1 MCRTLALAW
10 SLSDV
15 REANESGSRSLVLPT
30 LTVLARKRFND
41 GGLERER
48 GRDRDV
54 YRVKGDDGVV
64 RGRERSL
71 LREGKSDADEGGVY
85 GSEDVSGTSSKS
97 EVIDGGLNNPF
108 RCRRDRG
115 RGWGVEIEVD
125 SPR

>member
-10 SLSDV
+10 SRSDV
-15 REANESGSRSLVLPT
+15 REANERGSRSLVLPT

-71 LREGKSDADEGGVY
+71 LREGKSDADEGGV
-85 GSEDVSGTSSKS
+85 
-97 EVIDGGLNNPF
+97 
-108 RCRRDRG
+108 
-115 RGWGVEIEVD
+115 
-125 SPR
+125 